1 MPTPDEIRE
10 SELGDKAK
18 ILGCCLRRS
27 PSSDVWAA
35 DYGCFLVYETPDCSG
50 EFRRFENLDQVEDF
64 LLKRNSPAPESP
76 ADQGFEAMLIPPPLA
91 EGESQKSI
99 GRKVF
104 PRICGDTIVPIKR
117 GIFGFAGLHPHRPGG
132 NRRDVAAFP

>member
-64 LLKRNSPAPESP
+64 LLKRNGPTPESP

-104 PRICGDTIVPIKR
+104 PHIAATQSSLLREAFSDSRNSILT
-117 GIFGFAGLHPHRPGG
+117 AL
-132 NRRDVAAFP
+132 VAIEGMSLR